1 MGLEKLCIDQP
12 LLSAGG
18 ITALAMKF
26 WISAAAIFI
35 FSLPLHLRG
44 EVVEI
49 KPGMQFPILV
59 DRLATKGIEVNRKYA
74 LSMMSGRLDTTLDF
88 AILDDNTT
96 LVVAYKKQSKEVTS
110 LGVVFIPDNRTS
122 KAQIVE
128 RGAKSIKIHD
138 DDEIEIRF
146 QPIRK
151 RKRK

>member
-1 MGLEKLCIDQP
+1 
-12 LLSAGG
+12 
-18 ITALAMKF
+18 MKF